1 MDTTV
6 TLPAELQGHPQ
17 DALDTPA
24 RPGLRPGREAPAR
37 VPAPALAP
45 PPSRIRLW
53 DLPTRLFH
61 WLLVAAV
68 TVAVGTG
75 WAGGDW
81 MAVHGVAGVSIVGL
95 VSFRVVWGFVGSTHS
110 RFARFAPTPAK
121 VWAYLRGRWKGV
133 GHNPLGAISVFLLL
147 GLLAVQ
153 AVTGLFGNDDI
164 AFSGPLAGR
173 VDESLSRWMTG
184 IHHQV
189 ADASLVFL
197 GLHVLA
203 IVFYT
208 VVKKDKLVG
217 PMVTGHKVT
226 DEGESTRGG
235 GWLALATALS
245 AAAIAVAVATGA
257 IEVPLPA
264 VGGSAS
270 TEEVEAV
277 APSLAARPQQDRVAP
292 EAPPAW

>member
-6 TLPAELQGHPQ
+6 TLPADLQDASQ
-17 DALDTPA
+17 DALDAPA

-37 VPAPALAP
+37 VPAIVP

-81 MAVHGVAGVSIVGL
+81 MAVHGVAGVSILGL

-121 VWAYLRGRWKGV
+121 VWACLRGRWKGV
-133 GHNPLGAISVFLLL
+133 GHNPLGAISVFVLL

-184 IHHQV
+184 LHHQV
-189 ADASLVFL
+189 ADALLVFL

-226 DEGESTRGG
+226 DQGESTRGG

-245 AAAIAVAVATGA
+245 ASAIAVAVATGTV
-257 IEVPLPA
+257 EVPLPV
-264 VGGSAS
+264 VGGSAAS
-270 TEEVEAV
+270 AEEAEAV
-277 APSLAARPQQDRVAP
+277 TPSLAERPQQERQAP